1 MREPSRTPRVRTVR
15 ATAAALVL
23 ALAALGGCSDDGG
36 DGGERD
42 RATRTPSPTGR
53 TTTTT
58 ATTSPATTAPATT
71 PTPPARPVPPPAT
84 IPSVRE
90 ADTVA
95 GPGWRPGDGGRIVA
109 DPGSPVADEAEM
121 LAGELGLD
129 TSAGPARRGDLELT
143 LDRDHTGGKEAYTLT
158 VRDGRA
164 RITGSTDAGVFYGT
178 RTVRQAI
185 RSTGRL
191 PDGEIRDR
199 PDRPQRGLHLD
210 TARKHF
216 SAEWIEARLREMADL
231 KLNQLALHFS
241 DDQGFR
247 IQSETHPEVVSTEHL
262 SKAEVR
268 RIVRL
273 ARRLHITVIP
283 ELDSPGHLGAVLRA
297 HPGLQLRN
305 AAGTAIT
312 GAVDIS
318 DPGAARI
325 VDDLVRELA
334 PLFPG
339 RYWHLG
345 GDEYRALMSADPEA
359 SYPQLAA
366 AARER
371 FGPRAG
377 VQDLATDW
385 LNDRAAVVTELG
397 KRAKAWNDGFFRG
410 GVVKPDRTIEIEY
423 WTGKEIGA
431 RIPAEYLREG
441 WTVVNLNDEYLY
453 YVLGQPNQ
461 FVYPTGERIFEEWSP
476 VVLRGTQPV
485 PSGLGTGPDRI
496 PGARLAVW
504 CDIAGAQT
512 AQQVADGIRL
522 PLTALAQR
530 LWDPREP
537 ALGWPA
543 FVALAGRVD

>member
-1 MREPSRTPRVRTVR
+1 M
-15 ATAAALVL
+15 
-23 ALAALGGCSDDGG
+23 
-36 DGGERD
+36 
-42 RATRTPSPTGR
+42 
-53 TTTTT
+53 
-58 ATTSPATTAPATT
+58 
-71 PTPPARPVPPPAT
+71 
-84 IPSVRE
+84 RE

-95 GPGWRPGDGGRIVA
+95 GDGWRPGKGGRIVA
-109 DPGSPVADEAEM
+109 DPGSQVADEARM
-121 LAGELGLD
+121 LAGELGMA
-129 TSAGPARRGDLELT
+129 TGRGPARRGDLELV
-143 LDRDHTGGKEAYTLT
+143 LDRDHPGGKEAYTLT

-178 RTVRQAI
+178 RTVRQAV
-185 RSTGRL
+185 RSAGRL

-216 SAEWIEARLREMADL
+216 DAAWIEARLREMADL

-247 IQSETHPEVVSTEHL
+247 IESETHPEVVSEQAL

-297 HPGLQLRN
+297 HPDLQLRN
-305 AAGTAIT
+305 AAGTPVT

-318 DPGAARI
+318 LPGSARI

-345 GDEYRALMSADPEA
+345 GDEYRALMVTDPEA
-359 SYPQLAA
+359 SYPHLAA
-366 AARER
+366 AARKR
-371 FGPRAG
+371 YGPRAT
-377 VQDLATDW
+377 VQDLATGW

-397 KRAKAWNDGFFRG
+397 KRPKAWNDGFFRG
-410 GVVKPDRTIEIEY
+410 GVVRPDRAFEIEY

-431 RIPAEYLREG
+431 RPPAEYLREG

-461 FVYPTGERIFEEWSP
+461 FVYPTGERIYREWSP
-476 VVLRGTQPV
+476 AVLRGTGPV
-485 PSGLGTGPDRI
+485 PAGLDTGPGRV

-504 CDIAGAQT
+504 GDIPGAQT

-530 LWDPREP
+530 LWDPARP
-537 ALGWPA
+537 RLSWPA
-543 FVALAGRVD
+543 FVSLADRLD

>member
-1 MREPSRTPRVRTVR
+1 MREPSGTFRT
-15 ATAAALVL
+15 TAARAGTALTL
-23 ALAALGGCSDDGG
+23 ALALTALGGCSDGDGNGG
-36 DGGERD
+36 DQPT
-42 RATRTPSPTGR
+42 TRTPSATKR
-53 TTTTT
+53 TTTA
-58 ATTSPATTAPATT
+58 ATTPATSAPATT
-71 PTPPARPVPPPAT
+71 SAPPPRPVPPPAT

-95 GPGWRPGDGGRIVA
+95 GPGWRPGAGGRIVA
-109 DPGSPVADEAEM
+109 DPGSAVADEAEM
-121 LAGELGLD
+121 LAGELGLE
-129 TSAGPARRGDLELT
+129 TSRGPARRGDLQLT
-143 LDRDHTGGKEAYTLT
+143 LDRDHPGGREGYTLT

-164 RITGSTDAGVFYGT
+164 TITGSTDAGVFYGT
-178 RTVRQAI
+178 RTVRQAV
-185 RSTGRL
+185 RSTGKL

-199 PDRPQRGLHLD
+199 PDRPQRGLNLD

-216 SAEWIEARLREMADL
+216 TAAWIEARLREMADI

-247 IQSETHPEVVSTEHL
+247 IQSESHPEVVSAQHL
-262 SKAEVR
+262 TKAEVR

-297 HPGLQLRN
+297 HPELQLRN
-305 AAGTAIT
+305 AAGTPVA

-318 DPGAARI
+318 DPGSARL
-325 VDDLVRELA
+325 VDDLLREFA

-345 GDEYRALMSADPEA
+345 GDEYRALMSSDPEA
-359 SYPQLAA
+359 AYPGLAA
-366 AARER
+366 AARAR
-371 FGPRAG
+371 FGPQAG

-385 LNDRAAVVTELG
+385 LNDRGAVVAELG
-397 KRAKAWNDGFFRG
+397 KRPKAWNDGFFRG
-410 GVVKPDRTIEIEY
+410 GVVKPARIFEIDY

-431 RIPAEYLREG
+431 RLPVEYLREG

-461 FVYPTGERIFEEWSP
+461 FIYPTGERIYEEWSP
-476 VVLRGTQPV
+476 AVLRGTEPV
-485 PSGLGTGPDRI
+485 PPGVDTGPDRV

-504 CDIAGAQT
+504 GDIPGAQT
-512 AQQVADGIRL
+512 PQQVADGIRL
-522 PLTALAQR
+522 PLAALAQR
-530 LWDPREP
+530 LWYPGRP
-537 ALGWPA
+537 PLSWPD